1 MCQILIQEGVGINEV
16 NNDGHTPLSLW
27 MKGKDGAS
35 RTLRSLQSGQALE
48 LFEQKSMFLLLAR
61 NGADMNVRYPEE
73 SFPDDKNYK
82 CSIIINII
90 RHAAIDME
98 YMRPN
103 LQCLFEF
110 GAKLNVVD
118 SHGRDALM
126 YAIMHN
132 DFELV
137 RFLLNNKDNG
147 LLRNHTDN
155 EGKNAIHYVVNP
167 AKFGSFENATILNA
181 LINTNSFFDLNQR
194 DKDGKAPLDYALL

>member
-1 MCQILIQEGVGINEV
+1 M
-16 NNDGHTPLSLW
+16 
-27 MKGKDGAS
+27 
-35 RTLRSLQSGQALE
+35 E

-61 NGADMNVRYPEE
+61 NGADMNVRYPEVA
-73 SFPDDKNYK
+73 FPDDKNYK
-82 CSIIINII
+82 CSILINIV

-98 YMRPN
+98 FMRPN

-110 GAKLNVVD
+110 GAKLSVID

-132 DFELV
+132 DLELV
-137 RFLLNNKDNG
+137 RFLLNNKENG

-167 AKFGSFENATILNA
+167 AKYGSFENVTMLNA
-181 LINTNSFFDLNQR
+181 LISTNSFFDLNQR
-194 DKDGKAPLDYALL
+194 DKDGKAPLDYALH